1 MLQDLPVNERRI
13 ERIRERIRSLED
25 ELTRITPKLD
35 ALPGGAGADK
45 LAAGVAQIIDLQVE
59 LTQAIIHLER
69 ERIRIETEISALPAQ
84 QAKVITARYVDGM
97 SWNKVAKETHY
108 QREHALKIHAAALR
122 RLSKDD
128 TK

>member
-1 MLQDLPVNERRI
+1 M
-13 ERIRERIRSLED
+13 
-25 ELTRITPKLD
+25 
-35 ALPGGAGADK
+35 
-45 LAAGVAQIIDLQVE
+45 AQIIDLQVE

-69 ERIRIETEISALPAQ
+69 ERIRIENEISALPAQ

-97 SWNKVAKETHY
+97 SWNKVAKATNY

-122 RLSKDD
+122 RLSAQMKVD